1 MNRFQ
6 KPVLMDR
13 QPHLFCANQGNV
25 RRKGRANLALK
36 SLHRPT
42 GQIGVQKLVCIARRY
57 VFKINVFHTAGILE
71 YIVRHFPQRIHYFTI
86 LLYFLIAQT
95 VLGISEP
102 LCSRTSDK
110 KDTTPGRMKVCA
122 NIPVGGRV
130 YKIIIRIDPKKA
142 RKNRPNGAHGY
153 AQKRC
158 LPICTMSGRDQI
170 HLLVAVTGLK

>member
-13 QPHLFCANQGNV
+13 QPHLFCAKQGNV

-130 YKIIIRIDPKKA
+130 YKIIIRIGPKKA
-142 RKNRPNGAHGY
+142 RKIDRTGRTAMRRSGACRSARSAGETRSIY
-153 AQKRC
+153 SS
-158 LPICTMSGRDQI
+158 P
-170 HLLVAVTGLK
+170 

>member
-13 QPHLFCANQGNV
+13 QPHLFCAKQGNV

-95 VLGISEP
+95 VP
-102 LCSRTSDK
+102 ASRSRYAAALLTK
-110 KDTTPGRMKVCA
+110 KTRRPGE
-122 NIPVGGRV
+122 
-130 YKIIIRIDPKKA
+130 
-142 RKNRPNGAHGY
+142 
-153 AQKRC
+153 
-158 LPICTMSGRDQI
+158 
-170 HLLVAVTGLK
+170 